1 MSRPAAR
8 AAAVSASRVHTAGPV
23 ASVAVSSPV
32 SSRTSRPGGGL
43 ATRAISWERWAW
55 PIRGLRPRRAGGRA
69 RRGPR
74 RLRREPHGGL
84 PEGVLALGASAAAL
98 DLRPA
103 RRSLRARPVRPV
115 LDALADKLPKVAEH
129 LEAARADVLAFTA
142 FPKEVWRQISELQ
155 PQRTPQPGDPPA
167 HRRGRHLPRPRRSH
181 PARRRRARRTARR
194 MDRRPPL
201 PRPRRPRPLPP
212 PAGSPTP
219 QPPPRK

>member
-1 MSRPAAR
+1 MAATPKASWPWVR
-8 AAAVSASRVHTAGPV
+8 ALRHSVYDQPDA
-23 ASVAVSSPV
+23 ASVHAQFD
-32 SSRTSRPGGGL
+32 R
-43 ATRAISWERWAW
+43 
-55 PIRGLRPRRAGGRA
+55 
-69 RRGPR
+69 
-74 RLRREPHGGL
+74 
-84 PEGVLALGASAAAL
+84 
-98 DLRPA
+98 
-103 RRSLRARPVRPV
+103 V